1 MGHGWRKGMGRTRGQ
16 MPRKPCPPS
25 SPSFPRGT
33 FFSFSH
39 TPVFPLP
46 RTVYFPKDGSGGP
59 REGFSR
65 GGSSQKWGLSLGFG
79 WDPCLPRQA
88 RRVHVA
94 HPFWS
99 APSRGVCP
107 SGVFDRLPPGVS
119 AESLLV
125 FVLVILFEKERNRG
139 PFVLACQWTRRRL
152 ASVTVCFLSFE
163 PARARACFF

>member
-1 MGHGWRKGMGRTRGQ
+1 MEDIGGREGDLGHGWRKGMGRTRGQ

-46 RTVYFPKDGSGGP
+46 RNVYFPKDGSGGT

-65 GGSSQKWGLSLGFG
+65 GGPSQKWGLSLGFG

-119 AESLLV
+119 AESLRPDGLRAV
-125 FVLVILFEKERNRG
+125 CS
-139 PFVLACQWTRRRL
+139 PPPC
-152 ASVTVCFLSFE
+152 ASIGQRPSKVSRVPSRFRPCYSF
-163 PARARACFF
+163 